1 MNTDTTPKGPYRHQ
15 IFMFMGSAALTFLFI
30 WLLGFVAH
38 DINSIPGPNWTDI
51 EEEYLDQALVAH
63 ADELHQ
69 EINTL
74 ERKTTGLQETQA
86 ILQQSTRESQQTM
99 NQLLEI
105 HRLNLQQDIAPS
117 AEEQQA
123 MADSQKMFLENQ
135 QLFQNANQEISEL
148 SEQRRE
154 LLLTLETLQ
163 ASLGEQR
170 QDAQQF
176 YIEEMR
182 AHSWRLAAIKFL
194 LLIPLFLLSTW
205 VLMRYRKSAY
215 APITYA
221 AFIAVSW
228 WVGWTMHQH
237 FPREYFKY
245 IAILSAILVVLFLL
259 YRLIRMRAQPQPEWL
274 MRRYREAYIRKEC
287 PLCSYAFQGANAK
300 KPTMTE
306 QKSEPYTCP
315 SCGTELFTVC
325 AECDKVRHA
334 LLPHC
339 CHCGNYKEGI
349 FLVHSTQ

>member
-15 IFMFMGSAALTFLFI
+15 IFMFLGSAALTLLFI

-51 EEEYLDQALVAH
+51 EEEYLDQALVVQSE
-63 ADELHQ
+63 ELRQ

-74 ERKTTGLQETQA
+74 ERKTTGLQETQS

-105 HRLNLQQDIAPS
+105 HRLNLQQDITPS
-117 AEEQQA
+117 VEEQQA

-135 QLFQNANQEISEL
+135 QLFQNANQEIAEL
-148 SEQRRE
+148 SEQRRT
-154 LLLTLETLQ
+154 LLYTLDSIEAT
-163 ASLGEQR
+163 LGEQR
-170 QDAQQF
+170 KDAQES
-176 YIEEMR
+176 YKELMR

-194 LLIPLFLLSTW
+194 ILIPLFLLTTW
-205 VLMRYRKSAY
+205 MLMHYRKSAY

-221 AFIAVSW
+221 TFIAVSW

-237 FPREYFKY
+237 FPSEYFKY
-245 IAILSAILVVLFLL
+245 IAILSAILVVLFILT
-259 YRLIRMRAQPQPEWL
+259 RLIRMRAQPQPEWL

-287 PLCSYAFQGANAK
+287 PICSYAFQGANAK
-300 KPTMTE
+300 KQAMTE

-315 SCGTELFTVC
+315 SCGTELFTIC
-325 AECDKVRHA
+325 AECDQVRHA

-339 CHCGNYKEGI
+339 SHCGNRKEEY
-349 FLVHSTQ
+349 FLVHATQ